1 MSESFRPAP
10 DVREARPRLVGR
22 HLARVFAVTFMSLT
36 GVFLL
41 LSVVPMY
48 AVSGGAGRTGAGVV
62 TGSLMLT
69 TVLAELALPRLMAR
83 FGYVPVLAAGLLLL
97 GLPPLALVASSGMPA
112 IIAVS
117 LVRGFG
123 FGVVVVVPN
132 AMVAALAP
140 PERRGEALG
149 LFGLTAGLPTVLALP
164 VGVWLAEEVGYTP
177 VFAASTVVS
186 VAALAALPGLPR
198 GLAAAS
204 AEGSFGI
211 VAGLRSPGLLR
222 PAAAF
227 ASTAMAAGVLI
238 TFLPEAVPAAGV
250 AAAALF
256 VQPAAT
262 TLTRWQAGRAGDRHG
277 AARLLAPAVA
287 LSAAGVALLVLV
299 PDPVAVFASM
309 VLFGAGFGV
318 TQNASLALMYERAPV
333 SGYGTVSAIWN
344 IGYDGG
350 MGIGGVA
357 FGIAATHAGYPVAF
371 GLTAVLIS
379 LTLPLAFRGRGARPP
394 RTP

>member
-1 MSESFRPAP
+1 MSESSRRG
-10 DVREARPRLVGR
+10 DGVREARPRLVGR
-22 HLARVFAVTFMSLT
+22 RLALLFAATFLSLT

-48 AVSGGAGRTGAGVV
+48 AVDGGAGQAGAGLA

-69 TVLAELALPRLMAR
+69 TVLTELALPRLLTR

-97 GLPPLALVASSGMPA
+97 GLPALALTASSGMPM

-117 LVRGFG
+117 LLRGVGFG
-123 FGVVVVVPN
+123 IAVVVPN
-132 AMVAALAP
+132 ALVAALAP
-140 PERRGEALG
+140 ADRRGEALG
-149 LFGLTAGLPTVLALP
+149 LFGLTAGLPAVLALP
-164 VGVWLAEEVGYTP
+164 LGVWLAGKVGYPP
-177 VFAASTVVS
+177 VFVAASVTS
-186 VAALAALPGLPR
+186 LAALAALPGLPR
-198 GLAAAS
+198 RLASGAAQGSLGMLAA
-204 AEGSFGI
+204 
-211 VAGLRSPGLLR
+211 LRSPDLLR

-227 ASTAMAAGVLI
+227 ASTAMAAGILI

-262 TLTRWQAGRAGDRHG
+262 TLARWQAGRFGDRHG
-277 AARLLAPAVA
+277 SARLLAPAVA
-287 LSAAGVALLVLV
+287 LSAAGIALLALV
-299 PDPVAVFASM
+299 PHPAAVFASM

-333 SGYGTVSAIWN
+333 SGYGTVSALWN

-350 MGIGGVA
+350 MGAGGVA
-357 FGIAATHAGYPVAF
+357 FGLAVAHTGYPAAF
-371 GLTAVLIS
+371 ALTAAAIFLSV
-379 LTLPLAFRGRGARPP
+379 PLALRRRAAGPGAR
-394 RTP
+394 

>member
-1 MSESFRPAP
+1 MSDSSRRAEESREDA
-10 DVREARPRLVGR
+10 REARPRLVGR
-22 HLARVFAVTFMSLT
+22 HLALVFAATFTSLA

-48 AVSGGAGRTGAGVV
+48 AVSGGAGHTGAGLA

-69 TVLAELALPRLMAR
+69 TVLVELALPRLLAR

-97 GLPPLALVASSGMPA
+97 GLPPLVLAASSDMTM
-112 IIAVS
+112 IIAMS

-123 FGVVVVVPN
+123 FGIAVVVPN
-132 AMVAALAP
+132 ALVAALAP
-140 PERRGEALG
+140 ARRRGEALG
-149 LFGLTAGLPTVLALP
+149 LFGVTSQLPSVLALP
-164 VGVWLAEEVGYTP
+164 LGVWLAEQVGYTP
-177 VFAASTVVS
+177 VFIAASVLPL
-186 VAALAALPGLPR
+186 AALAVLPGLPR
-198 GLAAAS
+198 HLASTS
-204 AEGSFGI
+204 AERSFGI
-211 VAGLRSPGLLR
+211 VEGLRSAALLR

-238 TFLPEAVPAAGV
+238 TFLPEVVPAAGV

-262 TLTRWQAGRAGDRHG
+262 TLMRWWSGRAGDRYG
-277 AARLLAPAVA
+277 AARLLAPAV
-287 LSAAGVALLVLV
+287 LLCAAGVALLVLV
-299 PDPVAVFASM
+299 PNPVAVFVS
-309 VLFGAGFGV
+309 VILFGTGFGV
-318 TQNASLALMYERAPV
+318 TQNASLAMMYERAPA

-357 FGIAATHAGYPVAF
+357 FGVAAAHTGYPAAF
-371 GLTAVLIS
+371 ALTAGVIF
-379 LTLPLAFRGRGARPP
+379 LTLPLAFLR
-394 RTP
+394 RTG